1 MGPRRAN
8 NLTCKD
14 ILTQFL
20 LEEVQTIRRQSEK
33 SNLGFGMRKILILTL
48 TYNSEYE
55 KIFDTDFDRQL

>member
-1 MGPRRAN
+1 M
-8 NLTCKD
+8 
-14 ILTQFL
+14 QFL

-33 SNLGFGMRKILILTL
+33 SDLGFGMRKFLILTL